1 MFGQLKVKLQAELQ
15 MTEAE
20 VTAILGEEGAVITEE
35 VKSFS
40 LKMLAPSVSADPI
53 RECKNP
59 HLTCRFLKAETFSKT
74 IFTRMRCANLAPK
87 LASR

>member
-35 VKSFS
+35 VISPYE
-40 LKMLAPSVSADPI
+40 M
-53 RECKNP
+53 
-59 HLTCRFLKAETFSKT
+59 
-74 IFTRMRCANLAPK
+74 
-87 LASR
+87 